1 MFWESM
7 FRDEPRSVR
16 WITFDPKGV
25 PYRYSGGRDPLRFL
39 ADPSNPEW
47 IELVKRRVDAA
58 MDASFDAIF
67 FDNAASLAMGPFLGE
82 IRRHIRNEKKS
93 GILFSANH
101 GLIPGPVQLVRGI
114 EDFIFA
120 EGWHEPGVWGS
131 EWNTGN
137 IRRTKYLRG
146 AIPEWKPLTTEYS
159 MFHEGDRATT
169 FLSPRSQK
177 LATAE
182 AAVFQSDHSW
192 DMEGPFAGALMTN
205 DPAALAS
212 WKAIGEYRR
221 FLGEHEEL
229 YWKARSL
236 SPVLAVMPTTGVSF
250 TWERDETGLF
260 DLLSRNS
267 VLYDIR
273 LASALDRDRLR
284 AYQAVVVPP
293 GVELT
298 PALVEYQSG
307 GGKLYRV
314 PHADENAIAEI
325 RALTAGAPSLA
336 IEGAPRVVGNITRLG
351 SDKGLAVH
359 LLNYDSEPVSGLRVR
374 VNPGKQFSGLAVDPR
389 VMTPDRQGAV
399 TRITRT
405 GTGIEF
411 TLDRLDIYT
420 VVVLRPTRQARRAN

>member
-1 MFWESM
+1 
-7 FRDEPRSVR
+7 
-16 WITFDPKGV
+16 
-25 PYRYSGGRDPLRFL
+25 
-39 ADPSNPEW
+39 
-47 IELVKRRVDAA
+47 
-58 MDASFDAIF
+58 
-67 FDNAASLAMGPFLGE
+67 
-82 IRRHIRNEKKS
+82 
-93 GILFSANH
+93 
-101 GLIPGPVQLVRGI
+101 
-114 EDFIFA
+114 
-120 EGWHEPGVWGS
+120 
-131 EWNTGN
+131 
-137 IRRTKYLRG
+137 
-146 AIPEWKPLTTEYS
+146 
-159 MFHEGDRATT
+159 
-169 FLSPRSQK
+169 
-177 LATAE
+177 
-182 AAVFQSDHSW
+182 
-192 DMEGPFAGALMTN
+192 
-205 DPAALAS
+205 
-212 WKAIGEYRR
+212 
-221 FLGEHEEL
+221 
-229 YWKARSL
+229 L